1 MSSLFLKTIRFDAS
15 DNFAFPLAAEPD
27 EWAISGG
34 FAFAD
39 AEPQQL
45 KGKPK
50 QAFANG
56 FLGLSSYGHA
66 TFTSVA
72 NITSDER
79 EAIVKRLAQHFVDGY
94 GAPSIADA
102 RDAAVGEV
110 QFIEELV
117 ADCLINTLFC
127 VSRSFDDD
135 GQIVEAFRK
144 LEHRIDGGPIYIGEG
159 EDQSDN

>member
-1 MSSLFLKTIRFDAS
+1 METYDR
-15 DNFAFPLAAEPD
+15 
-27 EWAISGG
+27 G
-34 FAFAD
+34 
-39 AEPQQL
+39 
-45 KGKPK
+45 
-50 QAFANG
+50 
-56 FLGLSSYGHA
+56 YGH
-66 TFTSVA
+66 FTTRQNIQYNWIPLDKSADVMDLLA
-72 NITSDER
+72 SGNMHGIQTSGNCIRYITSDER
-79 EAIVKRLAQHFVDGY
+79 EAIVKRLAQHFVDG
-94 GAPSIADA
+94 SSETRIADES
-102 RDAAVGEV
+102 DAAIGEV

>member
-1 MSSLFLKTIRFDAS
+1 MSSCFLKTIRFDAS

-34 FAFAD
+34 FAFAH

-45 KGKPK
+45 KGKPQ

-79 EAIVKRLAQHFVDGY
+79 EAIVERLAQHFVDGY
-94 GAPSIADA
+94 GAPSIVDA
-102 RDAAVGEV
+102 RDAAAGEV

-127 VSRSFDDD
+127 VSRSFNED

-144 LEHRIDGGPIYIGEG
+144 LEHRIDGGPIYLGEG
-159 EDQSDN
+159 EDQSDA